1 MKTPAIFA
9 SNETLSS
16 VTKPLKPSV
25 TASTQTSFNHLYNKE
40 ISNKNALEATKKVE
54 KNSPPK
60 SEKIHNKT
68 PDASNEVMPNEDN
81 GAKGKESEMAALPTP
96 ETNLGIISLLSNTSQ
111 FASKILSST
120 SSETQSQGADISIVG
135 SNSATALGQQAAEFD
150 ASKLAEKAL
159 QTSRAE
165 FSHAEES
172 EMDGKIGDKGSA
184 KLSGEESKEATSA
197 MEMAAV
203 TKKSATDP
211 RDAVANSTPEKTLIP
226 LETQFDRTLEAQT
239 RSLELGKDLQTTPE
253 PVSSNMQNLA
263 QTALLSNT
271 PEAITATK
279 TALTPHVGANGW
291 DKALG
296 QRVVWMIAGGMQS
309 AELSLNPP
317 DLGPLQVVIKVSN
330 DQASANFFSA
340 QPEVREALESALPR
354 LRQMLNDAGVQLSDF
369 SVGSQASQQGNAFS
383 EGRSNSPRHAISTNS
398 ANEASAV
405 KQLPIQV
412 KTVGKQGLVDTF
424 A

>member
-1 MKTPAIFA
+1 MKSSAIFA

-16 VTKPLKPSV
+16 ATKPLKPSA
-25 TASTQTSFNHLYNKE
+25 TAATQTSFNQLYNKE
-40 ISNKNALEATKKVE
+40 ISNKNTLEATKKIE
-54 KNSPPK
+54 KSSSPK
-60 SEKIHNKT
+60 SEKTPSKT
-68 PDASNEVMPNEDN
+68 PDTSNAVMPNENN
-81 GAKGKESEMAALPTP
+81 GAKDKECEMAALPTP

-111 FASKILSST
+111 FASNILTST
-120 SSETQSQGADISIVG
+120 SSETQSQGLDVSITG
-135 SNSATALGQQAAEFD
+135 NNSSKDLGQQAADFD

-159 QTSRAE
+159 QTSSTE
-165 FSHAEES
+165 FPHAEES
-172 EMDGKIGDKGSA
+172 KLDGKIGDTGSA
-184 KLSGEESKEATSA
+184 KLSGEESKQVMSGTETPT
-197 MEMAAV
+197 M
-203 TKKSATDP
+203 TKKVATEA
-211 RDAVANSTPEKTLIP
+211 RDAVANSTAEKKLIP

-239 RSLELGKDLQTTPE
+239 RSLESSKELQTAPE
-253 PVSSNMQNLA
+253 PVTSNMQNLA
-263 QTALLSNT
+263 QAALLSNT

-296 QRVVWMIAGGMQS
+296 QKVVWMIAGRMQS

-383 EGRSNSPRHAISTNS
+383 DGRSNLPRHAIGQNS
-398 ANEASAV
+398 ANEANAV

-412 KTVGKQGLVDTF
+412 KTVSKQGLVDTF